1 MPQRF
6 QVFFLCLC
14 AAALVLHA
22 DDASAFTRMEVF
34 PSVEAGRRYT
44 IYTSIPDDYGIVQKR
59 YPVIYLLDGD
69 LHFDGVVNLLSEMS
83 GGLSGEMIL
92 VGIGYGGEENRRK
105 RDYTPTRMKGFPDSG
120 GVNEFFSFL
129 RGELIP
135 YIDREY
141 QTVASPEGRCIAGH
155 SLGGIAVFYG
165 LMFNGDL
172 FRNYIAIS
180 PSLWWDGRLFF
191 KYRLRLPQKRVGK
204 PVRVYTAVGSLEDG
218 EMLKL
223 SKRFYKRLHAVGR
236 RDLALG
242 YAVIKGKRHDD
253 VVVEAIGRG
262 IGFIFPQ
269 RRGAP
274 DGRAAS
280 HRQAR

>member
-1 MPQRF
+1 MPRRS

-14 AAALVLHA
+14 AAALLLRA
-22 DDASAFTRMEVF
+22 GRASAFTRMEVF
-34 PSVEAGRRYT
+34 SSAETGRRYT
-44 IYTSIPDDYGIVQKR
+44 IYTSIPDDYGVAQKR
-59 YPVIYLLDGD
+59 YPVVYLLDGD
-69 LHFDGVVNLLSEMS
+69 LHFDGMVNLLTE
-83 GGLSGEMIL
+83 GDKRQFGEMIL

-120 GVNEFFSFL
+120 GVKEFYSFL

-135 YIDREY
+135 YIDGEY
-141 QTVASPEGRCIAGH
+141 QTIASPEGRCIAGH
-155 SLGGIAVFYG
+155 SLGGIAVFHG
-165 LMFNGDL
+165 LIFNGDL
-172 FRNYIAIS
+172 FRNYIAVS

-191 KYRLRLPQKRVGK
+191 KYRLRLPQKRSGK

-223 SKRFYKRLHAVGR
+223 SRRFYKRLRAEGCG
-236 RDLALG
+236 DLALG
-242 YAVIKGKRHDD
+242 YAVIKGRRHDD

-262 IGFIFPQ
+262 IGFIFPW
-269 RRGAP
+269 RRSVP
-274 DGRAAS
+274 DERAAS